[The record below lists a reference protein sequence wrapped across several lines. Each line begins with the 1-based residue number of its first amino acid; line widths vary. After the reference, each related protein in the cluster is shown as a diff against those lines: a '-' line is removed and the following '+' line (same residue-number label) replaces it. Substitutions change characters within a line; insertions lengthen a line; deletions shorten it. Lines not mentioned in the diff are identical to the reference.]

1 MNKEKQQLLINSLIF
16 AVKVFN
22 AAKSADVALWHFQD
36 SEKLENLPDEITKLF
51 NQYYCG
57 MNNAELMLTIE
68 KFKNEQANK

>member
-16 AVKVFN
+16 AVKVFD

-51 NQYYCG
+51 ESIINIIRKVF
-57 MNNAELMLTIE
+57 NIHKT
-68 KFKNEQANK
+68 NE